1 MSNLEIKREIK
12 KANLKHWQ
20 VAEMLGISEY
30 TLSRRMRKE
39 LSDEMKQKIMGVIKN
54 GK

>member
-1 MSNLEIKREIK
+1 MTNLDIKLAIK

-39 LSDEMKQKIMGVIKN
+39 LSDDMKQKIMGVIKN
-54 GK
+54 AK